1 MIAKTALCLA
11 FFMVGVEDFKTR
23 TVHWFWFPII
33 AIAACWLLYSNLD
46 WLLFYQTIIFNGLVI
61 SILLL
66 SVFMYAKLKLKVPFF
81 QVIGLGDVLLLV
93 ALSFTFSNA
102 FFLVS
107 LVVGLVCA
115 LALHLIYNRVYKT
128 KTVPLAGYL
137 SLFFLAVY
145 LGHWT
150 GLLTTLY
157 QL

>member
-1 MIAKTALCLA
+1 
-11 FFMVGVEDFKTR
+11 
-23 TVHWFWFPII
+23 
-33 AIAACWLLYSNLD
+33 
-46 WLLFYQTIIFNGLVI
+46 
-61 SILLL
+61 
-66 SVFMYAKLKLKVPFF
+66 MYAKLKLKVPFF

-115 LALHLIYNRVYKT
+115 LALHLIYNRIYKT

-137 SLFFLAVY
+137 SLFFLIVY